1 MTRQHTLHAPAAG
14 IRLAWPA
21 ATTVVLDPGPD
32 ERTRTARLHRERA
45 SITLAAALS
54 TAGVVLLVRSEPFDG
69 SWLVA
74 AGLLL
79 GALACHAIRPRRR
92 SVPAMLVDL
101 LEPLRGNVPTEPAE
115 IHRLVWEA
123 ADLTSATGNTDTPTC
138 PACARR
144 VTQIMAR
151 LRALTSPALS
161 DGSRAVFGRSVRQAF
176 GSPVSSTGTQTTDRP
191 GSCSSSVTR
200 LGQGR

>member
-1 MTRQHTLHAPAAG
+1 MTRHHTLHAPTAG
-14 IRLAWPA
+14 IRLAWPT
-21 ATTVVLDPGPD
+21 ATTIVLDPGPD
-32 ERTRTARLHRERA
+32 ERARRRNLARERCFV
-45 SITLAAALS
+45 TLGVLLS
-54 TAGVVLLVRSEPFDG
+54 VVGVVLLVQSEPFDH

-79 GALACHAIRPRRR
+79 GALACHAVRPRRR

-101 LEPLRGNVPTEPAE
+101 LEPLRGNMPPEPAE

-123 ADLTSATGNTDTPTC
+123 AGLTPAAGSTDTPDC

-161 DGSRAVFGRSVRQAF
+161 SRSRAVFGASVRQAF
-176 GSPVSSTGTQTTDRP
+176 GSNVSSTGTPTTDRP
-191 GSCSSSVTR
+191 GSCSSSITR
-200 LGQGR
+200 LGEGR